1 MSDFIRINGL
11 PTDHAEKA
19 YKEGYYLEALQTLHG
34 WLECKLREL
43 LLMQRTTNDTPHDS
57 WASAW
62 DASNEF
68 SLNNAAKTLFV
79 IGVIT
84 ESEYSRIKKFNR
96 LRNNLVHKIFYDPY
110 NESWKGVPH
119 HEIEEAFK
127 SGMLLSE
134 EIEFKS
140 GEVLE
145 SQNTSNK

>member
-11 PTDHAEKA
+11 PADHAKKA
-19 YKEGYYLEALQTLHG
+19 YSEGYYLEALQTLHG

-43 LLMQRTTNDTPHDS
+43 LLMQRTTKGNSHEA

-68 SLNNAAKTLFV
+68 SLNNAAKSLFV

-84 ESEYSRIKKFNR
+84 ESEHNRIKKFNR
-96 LRNNLVHKIFYDPY
+96 LRNNMVHKMFYDPY
-110 NESWKGVPH
+110 NEHWKGVPH
-119 HEIEEAFK
+119 QELEEAFE
-127 SGMLLSE
+127 SGILLSE

-145 SQNTSNK
+145 SQNTSNN